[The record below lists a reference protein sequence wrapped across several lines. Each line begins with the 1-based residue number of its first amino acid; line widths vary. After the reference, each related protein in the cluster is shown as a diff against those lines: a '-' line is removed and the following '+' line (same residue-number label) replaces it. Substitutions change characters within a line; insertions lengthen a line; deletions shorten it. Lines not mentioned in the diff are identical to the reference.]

1 MRGAAT
7 SLGCAANSMPWHLAG
22 NRTLPR
28 PPSGG
33 RAEVQRLTL
42 GWGAMVA
49 VSAGGALLATA
60 AASTAL
66 RGSALARVVPP
77 PMISFS
83 ACLALSNMG
92 AIPASAV
99 AYNMA
104 TSRALPISVG
114 LALLSSAQPAAR
126 VGRALVPAV
135 QAFGLFSAATTV
147 GAIVAF
153 RVIVSSGM
161 LPIPQAACA
170 AGCLCATYVGGTAN
184 LLAVAAAT
192 DARSHTALLPSLL
205 AADAA
210 LMGCHFALLAWA
222 ARFRPA
228 QRLLAQDVVTA
239 QGDGAEVPTA
249 RVKQQAGDAAP
260 ANRLRRWGVP
270 SAGVAIAAAAGIGAG
285 WLETSRTLPSGSALA
300 IICLVCASSAVA
312 ASRHAPTVASLRTLA
327 LPAELLSCLFL
338 GSLGAGTELRAL
350 AVAGPAA
357 ALMCAIVLSVHS
369 LLGVGGALLANRLCG
384 ARITLPAL
392 LTASNAAVGG
402 SSTAT
407 AMALAF
413 GWGEMVAPAAAC
425 GSIGYALA
433 TALGVGLCGALSR

>member
-1 MRGAAT
+1 MAPT
-7 SLGCAANSMPWHLAG
+7 
-22 NRTLPR
+22 
-28 PPSGG
+28 
-33 RAEVQRLTL
+33 
-42 GWGAMVA
+42 
-49 VSAGGALLATA
+49 AGGALLATA

-83 ACLALSNMG
+83 ACLALSNVG
-92 AIPASAV
+92 AIPTSAV
-99 AYNMA
+99 AYDMA
-104 TSRALPISVG
+104 ASALPISVG

-126 VGRALVPAV
+126 IGRALVPTL
-135 QAFGLFSAATTV
+135 QAFGLFSAATTL
-147 GAIVAF
+147 GAVAAF
-153 RVIVSSGM
+153 NVMSSSGM
-161 LPIPQAACA
+161 LAIPQAACA

-192 DARSHTALLPSLL
+192 GARAHTALLPSLL

-222 ARFRPA
+222 ASFRPA
-228 QRLLAQDVVTA
+228 QHMLAQGAGT
-239 QGDGAEVPTA
+239 QGGGAEDPVA
-249 RVKQQAGDAAP
+249 RVIPQAGDRASAD
-260 ANRLRRWGVP
+260 RLRHWVTPLAGAAVAA
-270 SAGVAIAAAAGIGAG
+270 SASIGAR
-285 WLETSRTLPSGSALA
+285 WLEASLPLPTGSSLAL
-300 IICLVCASSAVA
+300 ICLVCAASAAA
-312 ASRHAPTVASLRTLA
+312 ASRHAQTAASLRTLA

-357 ALMCAIVLSVHS
+357 ALMCAIVLGTHT
-369 LLGVGGALLANRLCG
+369 LLGLVAALVANRLCC

-407 AMALAF
+407 AMAMAF

-425 GSIGYALA
+425 GSIGYAIA
-433 TALGVGLCGALSR
+433 TALGVGLCRALSR